1 MIVSNAVAVD
11 ALLQEWDPRLK
22 ALIDGDAARA
32 EERMAALASRV
43 IDPAVR
49 AATTTYLGHLAAA
62 DRADVSA
69 LCRDRLVSLLRGV
82 RRGERTVPVADL
94 EDFARSCAADV
105 CRDYLRRTH
114 PSAACLAN
122 RIRLLSTRGV
132 GLVGWTTATGRHV
145 IGLPAWTDQAPL
157 EPPYPWTGRAKEWW
171 GKAHAAID
179 GPALTPTLIR
189 VQEQTGA
196 PLYVDAVATV
206 LLEVTGASDAD
217 ARLDASPEGDEPDLA
232 VLDAGSGP
240 DHLDIARRY
249 LDRAWKEL
257 QAMPLHMRTALL
269 LTLHDQH
276 GIALLPVFHC
286 AGVTPLRNVAE
297 ALGMKPDEAAAIWA
311 HLPWDDRSVGR
322 RLGLTGIQVLN
333 ARTAARSRLLKCMA
347 LRDRR

>member
-1 MIVSNAVAVD
+1 MAVD
-11 ALLQEWDPRLK
+11 ALLQDWDPRLK
-22 ALIDGDAARA
+22 ALAEGEAGRA
-32 EERMAALASRV
+32 DERMAALTTRV

-49 AATTTYLGHLAAA
+49 AAASTYLAELTAA
-62 DRADVSA
+62 DRAAVAA
-69 LCRDRLVSLLRGV
+69 LCRDRLVALLRAV

-94 EDFARSCAADV
+94 EDFAKACAADV
-105 CRDYLRRTH
+105 CRDYLRRTR
-114 PSAACLAN
+114 PTAARLAN

-145 IGLPAWTDQAPL
+145 IGLPAWTDQLPL
-157 EPPYPWTGRAKEWW
+157 EPPYPWSGRAKAWW

-189 VQEQTGA
+189 VQDQTGA
-196 PLYVDAVATV
+196 PLYVDAVATL
-206 LLEVTGASDAD
+206 LLEVTGAAEGD

-240 DHLDIARRY
+240 DHLAIARNY

-257 QAMPLHMRTALL
+257 LDMPVHMRTALL

-276 GIALLPVFHC
+276 GSALLPVFHC
-286 AGVTPLRNVAE
+286 AGVTPLRNVAD

-322 RLGLTGIQVLN
+322 RLGLTGLQVLN
-333 ARTAARSRLLKCMA
+333 ARTAARSRLLKAMA
-347 LRDRR
+347 HRNGR